1 MKQQK
6 YIEGNF
12 GTKPQ
17 KVVKNGQHSKTG
29 QAVKF
34 YSYEKFATLQ
44 NLCNAHS
51 PSVFSSNC
59 LLLCSCSFEF
69 NSGSLHLNWL
79 EDNGVIGLQNY
90 KTYPQNMISSI
101 VGTLVCQLGYLS

>member
-17 KVVKNGQHSKTG
+17 KAVKNGQHIKTG
-29 QAVKF
+29 QAEKF
-34 YSYEKFATLQ
+34 CSCKKFATLQ

-59 LLLCSCSFEF
+59 LLLCSCSFKF
-69 NSGSLHLNWL
+69 NSSSSYLNWL

-90 KTYPQNMISSI
+90 KKYPQNMISSK